1 MFRDHVPAGEPAAVR
16 AAGGHCVR
24 VQGLDRRHQDGQ
36 VRAVT
41 ITVTMLECLPNGK
54 VGAQV
59 TEL

>member
-16 AAGGHCVR
+16 AAGGHRVR
-24 VQGLDRRHQDGQ
+24 GQGLDRRHQDGQ

-41 ITVTMLECLPNGK
+41 ITMLECHPNGK